1 MVKQFLAICCILMS
15 TILHAQTRVSKPV
28 SIPFTLTPQGHIL
41 IKANIN
47 GVAGSFIF
55 DTGAGLNM
63 LTKKFADKVSGLK
76 KTDGFYTG
84 HRATG
89 EAIVTDLWM
98 ADSIGI
104 GSLTLPNQVITVL
117 DVDFPIDG
125 LISLTPFKSTP
136 VTIDY
141 TKKLLI
147 VESTASTSQLL
158 KAGTPVPIQLSDE
171 WGITLCI
178 STYVRL
184 ANALTLQVV
193 LDSGAGANVFRFSA
207 RYMDKLGIDSAKT
220 THKYLKSEFNP
231 LVGNNYYRTSLPTLS
246 AGGGVAEKKD
256 FNATFIE
263 GLIYEGITC
272 VNWLGNKITIDVP
285 NKRLIVAK

>member
-1 MVKQFLAICCILMS
+1 MVKQLLAICCILMS
-15 TILHAQTRVSKPV
+15 TILHAQTKVSKPV

-47 GVAGSFIF
+47 GVTGNFIF

-89 EAIVTDLWM
+89 EAIVTDVWM
-98 ADSIGI
+98 TDSIGI
-104 GSLTLPNQVITVL
+104 GSLNLSNQAISVFDI
-117 DVDFPIDG
+117 DFPIDG
-125 LISLTPFKSTP
+125 LISLTPFRSTP
-136 VTIDY
+136 ITIDY

-147 VESTASTSQLL
+147 VESAVSTNQLS
-158 KAGTPVPIQLSDE
+158 KAGTSIPMQLLDDR
-171 WGITLCI
+171 GITLCI
-178 STYVRL
+178 STYIRL

-193 LDSGAGANVFRFSA
+193 LDSGAGADVFRFNA
-207 RYMDKLGIDSAKT
+207 RYMDKLGIDSTKT
-220 THKYLKSEFNP
+220 IRKYLKSEFNP
-231 LVGNNYYRTSLPTLS
+231 SLGYNYYSTTLS
-246 AGGGVAEKKD
+246 AISAADGVAEKKD
-256 FNATFIE
+256 FNTTFID

-272 VNWLGNKITIDVP
+272 INWLGNKITIDVP